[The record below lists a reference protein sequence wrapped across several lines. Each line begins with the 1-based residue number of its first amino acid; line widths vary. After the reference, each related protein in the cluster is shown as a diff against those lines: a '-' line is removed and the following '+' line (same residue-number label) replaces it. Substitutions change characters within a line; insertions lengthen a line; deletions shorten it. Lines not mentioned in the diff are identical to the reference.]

1 MTNDKG
7 TLHTSV
13 MTQTDV
19 LLVKCQLVL
28 GFLRPANSRGSPQ
41 EETREILW
49 RRRTEKREVELI
61 GKV

>member
-28 GFLRPANSRGSPQ
+28 GFQRYVLLTAQGRLRKKLGRYFAD
-41 EETREILW
+41 EEMKK
-49 RRRTEKREVELI
+49 EKL
-61 GKV
+61 K